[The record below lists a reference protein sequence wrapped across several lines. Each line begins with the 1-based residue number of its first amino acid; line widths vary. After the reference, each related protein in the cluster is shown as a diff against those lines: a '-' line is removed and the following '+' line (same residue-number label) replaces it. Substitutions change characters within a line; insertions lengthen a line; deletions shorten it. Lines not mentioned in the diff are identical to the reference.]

1 MTDEKLIEQYYEYLV
16 IKKNLSKNTVISYFS
31 VLKNF
36 LKYLKDN
43 SKIKLC
49 EVETE
54 FVRQYLKFEGDFK
67 KNKSLTLSHK
77 IIVLKSFYNYLYNEK
92 LVKCDPTSLIDNNLR
107 GLHIPTFISEDEFL
121 RILAAIPAEGSINY
135 RNKLIFEMMFDNGL
149 RISEV
154 LSLNLNEIDFLSST
168 IRVNGKGSKQRI
180 VLIGEYEKEM
190 LNIYLNTHRPN
201 ILKKTRSNLLFA
213 SSKGTIISREYI
225 FRVLKKYS
233 KIAGISRNVSPHV
246 LRHSFATSMLEN
258 DADLRSIQVLLGHSD
273 ISTTQVYTHVST
285 KHLKEK
291 YNEFIPNLANKEDEK
306 NGEK

>member
-213 SSKGTIISREYI
+213 TSKGTIISREYI

-233 KIAGISRNVSPHV
+233 KIAGINRNVSPHV
-246 LRHSFATSMLEN
+246 LRHSF
-258 DADLRSIQVLLGHSD
+258 
-273 ISTTQVYTHVST
+273 
-285 KHLKEK
+285 
-291 YNEFIPNLANKEDEK
+291 
-306 NGEK
+306 